1 MSKAVEKIKK
11 YMEDKGVNQA
21 ELAEALD
28 ITQGYVSMLIRNNT
42 TPSVSFMQVVED
54 KLGVRRGDWFK

>member
-54 KLGVRRGDWFK
+54 KLGVKKGDWFK

>member
-21 ELAEALD
+21 KLAEALD
-28 ITQGYVSMLIRNNT
+28 ITQGYVSMLICNNT

-54 KLGVRRGDWFK
+54 KLGVKKGDWFK